1 MKKRRIGILEWE
13 STINT
18 ISITTQENKYQ
29 DVLANDSLQSMKD
42 TEREMNEIALIKQ
55 KNDRVYYTRNY
66 KR

>member
-1 MKKRRIGILEWE
+1 MRKRRIGILEWE

-18 ISITTQENKYQ
+18 ISITTQENKHL

-42 TEREMNEIALIKQ
+42 TEKEMNEIALIKQ
-55 KNDRVYYTRNY
+55 KNDRVYYARNY

>member
-18 ISITTQENKYQ
+18 ISIATQENKHL

-42 TEREMNEIALIKQ
+42 TEREINEIALIKQ
-55 KNDRVYYTRNY
+55 KNDRVYYTRNN

>member
-1 MKKRRIGILEWE
+1 MRKRRIGILDWE
-13 STINT
+13 SMINT
-18 ISITTQENKYQ
+18 ISITTQENKYL
-29 DVLANDSLQSMKD
+29 DVLVNDSLQSMKD

>member
-29 DVLANDSLQSMKD
+29 DVLVNDSLQSMMD
-42 TEREMNEIALIKQ
+42 TEREKNEIALIKQ

>member
-1 MKKRRIGILEWE
+1 MRKRRIGILDWE
-13 STINT
+13 SMINT

-42 TEREMNEIALIKQ
+42 TEREMNEIVLIKQ
-55 KNDRVYYTRNY
+55 KNDRVYYTRNN

>member
-1 MKKRRIGILEWE
+1 MRKRRIGILDWE
-13 STINT
+13 SMINT

-42 TEREMNEIALIKQ
+42 TERDMNEIALIKQ

>member
-1 MKKRRIGILEWE
+1 MRKRRIGILEWE

-55 KNDRVYYTRNY
+55 KNDRVYYTRNN

>member
-1 MKKRRIGILEWE
+1 MRKRRIGILDWK
-13 STINT
+13 SMINT

-29 DVLANDSLQSMKD
+29 DVLANDILQSMKD

-55 KNDRVYYTRNY
+55 KNDRVYYTRNN

>member
-1 MKKRRIGILEWE
+1 MRKRRIGILEWE

-18 ISITTQENKYQ
+18 ISIATQENKHL

-42 TEREMNEIALIKQ
+42 TEREINEIALIKQ
-55 KNDRVYYTRNY
+55 KNDRVYYTRNN

>member
-1 MKKRRIGILEWE
+1 MRKRRTGILEWE

-18 ISITTQENKYQ
+18 ISITTQENKYL
-29 DVLANDSLQSMKD
+29 DVLVNDSLQSMKD